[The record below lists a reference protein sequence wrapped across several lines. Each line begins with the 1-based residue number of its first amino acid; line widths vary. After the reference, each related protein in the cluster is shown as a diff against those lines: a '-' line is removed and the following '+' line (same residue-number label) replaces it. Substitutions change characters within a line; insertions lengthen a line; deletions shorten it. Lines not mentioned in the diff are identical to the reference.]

1 MIALNNDYKIIY
13 DKIKEL
19 EERFIDCKTPTDCVN
34 YVNSYRALVILY
46 EICCNVDPQNKK
58 LSKDRFLNNSYL
70 SFYNYLNT
78 KTINHLIKDKDVHS
92 KLANNFLADVIK
104 MFNSYLED
112 EYYPKI
118 TNNRRKYISSAE
130 EFEIL
135 NGYFKTD
142 GKRLKRIF
150 EIYQKEQYL
159 FRLPE
164 DFSEYYKTSGLTTY
178 SPYDSSYYV
187 FLADNDSK
195 IKDMS
200 ILVHE
205 LGHVL
210 DFQTYRKSHSSRNI
224 GIYQASS
231 IYTEVN
237 STYYQY
243 NFYDYLIRNNIYKN
257 EVMFDLVDTTA
268 SYINNFVGM
277 SLLENIGDCK
287 LKKNKGIIDIN
298 ETSSLNEEQKQLF
311 KDDILDIKESLEY
324 SYGLILGLTMLDD
337 PTLYDKFQSIRS
349 PYFSK
354 EKLDSIGLCDANIGK
369 TMVKKMN
376 DYFS

>member
-1 MIALNNDYKIIY
+1 MIALNGDYKIIY
-13 DKIKEL
+13 DKIKEM
-19 EERFIDCKTPTDCVN
+19 EEHFIDCKTPTDCVN

-58 LSKDRFLNNSYL
+58 ISKDRFLNNSYL
-70 SFYNYLNT
+70 SSYNYLNT
-78 KTINHLIKDKDVHS
+78 KTINHLIKNKDVHS
-92 KLANNFLADVIK
+92 KLVNNFLADVIK
-104 MFNSYLED
+104 IFNSYLED

-257 EVMFDLVDTTA
+257 EVMFDLIDTTA

-277 SLLENIGDCK
+277 SLFEDIKDYE

-298 ETSSLNEEQKQLF
+298 EISSLSEKQKQLF
-311 KDDILDIKESLEY
+311 KGDFLDIKESLEY

-354 EKLDSIGLCDANIGK
+354 EKLDSIGLCDASIGK